1 VGYLGDLVK
10 KGATGRQISYLDKE
24 LLERS
29 YYAVI
34 VTRESLKPAER
45 ELTTQKRSD
54 LNEERIEMV
63 RNMAKILLGLQ
74 ELEITIRN
82 S

>member
-1 VGYLGDLVK
+1 MGHGGGIEAIYTTRKHLSDNIIKNV
-10 KGATGRQISYLDKE
+10 
-24 LLERS
+24 
-29 YYAVI
+29 
-34 VTRESLKPAER
+34 RESFKPAER

-54 LNEERIEMV
+54 LNEEKIEMV
-63 RNMAKILLGLQ
+63 RNMAKILLGPQ